1 MELFRPIALAN
12 FKFKIIIKVLADRL
26 ATVAR
31 KIISPNQ
38 HGFVQGRKI
47 SDCICTA
54 SEAINLLN
62 KKSFGGNIALKI
74 DIKKAF
80 DTIDWNFLL
89 KVLHTFGFEPKFT
102 KWIAVILQ
110 SAKLSIAVNG
120 NAAGFF
126 SCSRGVRQGDPL
138 SPLLFCLA
146 EEVLSRGITSLVSRG
161 ELNLMAGP
169 RGTHVPSHVLY
180 TDDVMIFC
188 KGTQQNLHS
197 LMDLFRRYGEV
208 SGQVIN
214 PNKSTFYSGGLSAN
228 RQAGIANAL
237 GFSVGKLPFTYLG
250 VPLFQGKPRRVHLQP
265 IADRIKSKLAGW
277 KASLLSIMRR
287 VQLVKSIIHSMLI
300 YSFHVYAWPVS
311 LVKQVDNWTRNFIWA
326 GDINTKK
333 IVTVAWHRICNPV
346 KEGGLGIKSLRTVN
360 KAAMLKL
367 TWELIISPSQWASI
381 IKARVLRGE
390 TPISYNIRSSIW
402 SGLKNNFN
410 TMMENHS
417 WQLGSGTNINFW
429 TSTRLSKPLVELLQ
443 IPRSMHSDLTST
455 VHDFISHGRWCIPSI
470 LLQNCSELE
479 REINQISI
487 PREELEDRRMW
498 SSTASGDLSLRDAF
512 HFVNPS
518 GQVWPWGKL
527 IWSTFIP
534 LSKSFVTW
542 RALHNR
548 MPTDENLRLRG
559 CITVSVCSLCGAA
572 AESTLHLFCN
582 CSFAQALWD
591 WLGSILNQAIDTSSF
606 ASILSACNKTW
617 SSQIQEVVTAAV
629 VNIIWIIW
637 YCRNKLRFEN
647 QCLPLQLAK
656 NIVVSNVY
664 LSGKL
669 SNGTMSSSVNDLL
682 VLKAFSL
689 QGRPRRAPNILQVIW
704 SPPQCNWVK
713 CNTDGAAKGCPGPA
727 GCGGVFRD
735 QSAAIVGCIAAN
747 LGLNSA
753 LQAELIGAML
763 AIELAYERGW
773 HNLWIESDSELVVA
787 AFKNPD
793 IVPWR
798 LRNRWQNC
806 LTLTNGMHFQV
817 SHIYREGNS
826 CADKLARHGV
836 YIQGS
841 IWWDSVPAFVREDF
855 FQNRFGLPFYRFR

>member
-12 FKFKIIIKVLADRL
+12 FKFKIIIKVLADGL

-208 SGQVIN
+208 LGQVIN

-367 TWELIISPSQWASI
+367 TWELIISPS
-381 IKARVLRGE
+381 
-390 TPISYNIRSSIW
+390 
-402 SGLKNNFN
+402 
-410 TMMENHS
+410 
-417 WQLGSGTNINFW
+417 
-429 TSTRLSKPLVELLQ
+429 
-443 IPRSMHSDLTST
+443 
-455 VHDFISHGRWCIPSI
+455 
-470 LLQNCSELE
+470 
-479 REINQISI
+479 
-487 PREELEDRRMW
+487 
-498 SSTASGDLSLRDAF
+498 
-512 HFVNPS
+512 
-518 GQVWPWGKL
+518 
-527 IWSTFIP
+527 
-534 LSKSFVTW
+534 
-542 RALHNR
+542 
-548 MPTDENLRLRG
+548 
-559 CITVSVCSLCGAA
+559 
-572 AESTLHLFCN
+572 
-582 CSFAQALWD
+582 
-591 WLGSILNQAIDTSSF
+591 
-606 ASILSACNKTW
+606 
-617 SSQIQEVVTAAV
+617 
-629 VNIIWIIW
+629 
-637 YCRNKLRFEN
+637 
-647 QCLPLQLAK
+647 
-656 NIVVSNVY
+656 
-664 LSGKL
+664 
-669 SNGTMSSSVNDLL
+669 
-682 VLKAFSL
+682 
-689 QGRPRRAPNILQVIW
+689 
-704 SPPQCNWVK
+704 
-713 CNTDGAAKGCPGPA
+713 
-727 GCGGVFRD
+727 
-735 QSAAIVGCIAAN
+735 
-747 LGLNSA
+747 
-753 LQAELIGAML
+753 
-763 AIELAYERGW
+763 
-773 HNLWIESDSELVVA
+773 
-787 AFKNPD
+787 
-793 IVPWR
+793 
-798 LRNRWQNC
+798 
-806 LTLTNGMHFQV
+806 
-817 SHIYREGNS
+817 
-826 CADKLARHGV
+826 
-836 YIQGS
+836 
-841 IWWDSVPAFVREDF
+841 
-855 FQNRFGLPFYRFR
+855 